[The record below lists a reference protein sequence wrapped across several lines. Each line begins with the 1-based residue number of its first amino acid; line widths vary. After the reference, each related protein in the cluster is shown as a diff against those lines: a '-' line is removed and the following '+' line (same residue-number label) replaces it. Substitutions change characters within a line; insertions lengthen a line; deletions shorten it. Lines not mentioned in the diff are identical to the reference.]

1 MAQTI
6 KIKRSSSSAAPTSLG
21 AGELAYSSNSQ
32 KLFVGSPEVGNAV
45 TTIGGDLYVAMLD
58 HTAGTL
64 TASSAIVVGS
74 DSKIDQLRTGATV
87 ITGANN
93 TIATTSAAFELKTV
107 SSGNITITS
116 AADLILKH
124 GGTLNLATQANSLT
138 ILDDNAAALDINEG
152 GTSYIKLITTNGSE
166 EIELGKNVDLNGT
179 LDVSGAATVSS
190 LTSNT
195 SIASTGNLTV
205 NTDKFSVA
213 AGTGNTIIA
222 GTLNGQGNVDFDADL
237 NVDGNSTFNGNV
249 TLGNASGDTIT
260 VTGTTTFT
268 PSVDFDGG
276 LTIAGS
282 QTVDAGGNKILNV
295 GTPVASTDAAN
306 KGYVDAV
313 KQALDIKDSVR
324 VATTANIA
332 STYNNGT
339 SGVGATITADANG
352 AISLDDVS
360 PTTGDRILVKNQTD
374 TTENGIY
381 TVTTVGDGSNPFV
394 LTRAIDNDSSA
405 DMTGGVFCF
414 VEEGT
419 VSADAGFVLSNVT
432 GSATIG
438 TTGLGFTQFSGAG
451 SVTAGDGLG
460 KTGNTLSVNVDD
472 ASIEI
477 NSDTLRLKGVTSV
490 PEGVLLYGANTGGS
504 FASLSIG
511 TYDSTNS
518 VGQVLQVGAN
528 GTIAWS
534 NNIDGGTF

>member
-32 KLFVGSPEVGNAV
+32 KLFVGSPAVGNAV

-58 HTAGTL
+58 HSAGTL
-64 TASSAIVVGS
+64 TASSAVIVGS
-74 DSKIDQLRTGATV
+74 DSKIDQLKTGSTV

-205 NTDKFSVA
+205 NTNKFSVA
-213 AGTGNTIIA
+213 GGTGNTIIA
-222 GTLNGQGNVDFDADL
+222 GTLNAQDNVDFDSDL

-249 TLGNASGDTIT
+249 TLGNAGGDTIT

-352 AISLDDVS
+352 AISIDDVS
-360 PTTGDRILVKNQTD
+360 PTTGNRILVKNQTD

-432 GSATIG
+432 GSATLG

-451 SVTAGDGLG
+451 SVTAGVGLG